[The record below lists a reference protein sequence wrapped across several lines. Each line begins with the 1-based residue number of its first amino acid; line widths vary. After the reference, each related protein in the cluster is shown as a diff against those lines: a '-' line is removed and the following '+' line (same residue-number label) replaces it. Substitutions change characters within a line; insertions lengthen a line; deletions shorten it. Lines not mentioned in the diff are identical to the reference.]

1 MAKLSAKYEVLYI
14 IDPAQGEEGIAA
26 LVEKFKGIVEAHGT
40 LTSVDEWGKRR
51 LAYPINDLVEG
62 YYVYMTCEVTPE
74 MPAELELDH
83 VAPARNIEHSGRL
96 HGRSRPPLIRFQREQ
111 IQKHLQV
118 LPVQQLCIIKILMA
132 GLVIDDTE
140 IAPSV
145 RLIGVHAVDLPG

>member
-1 MAKLSAKYEVLYI
+1 VQDHFVVQKQPLA
-14 IDPAQGEEGIAA
+14 AQILLPLRTGLRGI
-26 LVEKFKGIVEAHGT
+26 
-40 LTSVDEWGKRR
+40 
-51 LAYPINDLVEG
+51 LAR
-62 YYVYMTCEVTPE
+62 
-74 MPAELELDH
+74 LELDH

-96 HGRSRPPLIRFQREQ
+96 HGRSCPPLIRFQREQ